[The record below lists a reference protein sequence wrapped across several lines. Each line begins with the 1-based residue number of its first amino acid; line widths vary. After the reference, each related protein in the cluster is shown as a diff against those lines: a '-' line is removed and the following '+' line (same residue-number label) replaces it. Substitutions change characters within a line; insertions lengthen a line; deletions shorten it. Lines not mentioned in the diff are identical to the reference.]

1 MNLKHGPILPCFN
14 EQIFMPIDAM
24 FGNQQQKKKP
34 KFEVRLL
41 NLVISE
47 KGEEAIPNSTTREK
61 TQQER
66 AES

>member
-1 MNLKHGPILPCFN
+1 
-14 EQIFMPIDAM
+14 M

-66 AES
+66 AESWAGTKRQGKHIWAGSC